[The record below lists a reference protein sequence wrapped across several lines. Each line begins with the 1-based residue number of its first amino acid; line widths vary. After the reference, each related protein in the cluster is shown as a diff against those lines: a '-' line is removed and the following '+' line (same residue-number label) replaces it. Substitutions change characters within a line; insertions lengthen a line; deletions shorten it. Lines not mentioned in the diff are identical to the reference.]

1 MPHPT
6 ISYHPSFL
14 PLLLLILPTLTPSA
28 NATPTPQLPTLPDN
42 VTHLPPYISPD
53 DDSDRLIPAQ
63 MADGSTGAIS
73 AMEAQLCATG
83 PPSNIFRS
91 IHANLSSLRGA
102 EKKGAA
108 DASDKLKR
116 MFPKLAPRAATGL
129 KLTAN
134 GTALTVD
141 RAASASASASAATAT
156 PVQVDTYFHL
166 VVTRDHSKGYTLA
179 VRNAMFANQAK
190 ALHDA
195 YTPYN
200 INFTL
205 HPPTYNIR
213 DDWATD
219 AASTDMKTAL
229 RQGTYGA
236 LNIYFQSNLS
246 SDGGGATLLGY
257 CTLPT
262 KMTYAYQGTEYEYPA
277 SDYSTDGC
285 NILAGS
291 MPGSPQAII
300 GYNEGKTAV
309 HEVGHWFGLL
319 HTFQDNSC
327 ETGDPG
333 DYIED
338 TAQEATSTV
347 GCPVGKPGKSSC
359 GRVGV
364 GDPIHNY
371 MDYSDDACYTSFT
384 SDQTQRMHD
393 MWTLYRSGM

>member
-1 MPHPT
+1 
-6 ISYHPSFL
+6 
-14 PLLLLILPTLTPSA
+14 
-28 NATPTPQLPTLPDN
+28 
-42 VTHLPPYISPD
+42 
-53 DDSDRLIPAQ
+53 
-63 MADGSTGAIS
+63 
-73 AMEAQLCATG
+73 
-83 PPSNIFRS
+83 
-91 IHANLSSLRGA
+91 
-102 EKKGAA
+102 
-108 DASDKLKR
+108 
-116 MFPKLAPRAATGL
+116 
-129 KLTAN
+129 
-134 GTALTVD
+134 
-141 RAASASASASAATAT
+141 
-156 PVQVDTYFHL
+156 
-166 VVTRDHSKGYTLA
+166 
-179 VRNAMFANQAK
+179 
-190 ALHDA
+190 
-195 YTPYN
+195 
-200 INFTL
+200 
-205 HPPTYNIR
+205 
-213 DDWATD
+213 
-219 AASTDMKTAL
+219 MKTAL

-371 MDYSDDACYTSFT
+371 MDYSDDAWYVFLFSPLFFSLTLSRFLPPLHPLFPLPPVFFSLFLGFLLGDVDDSPKEQAWADILDLSVVSYTSFT